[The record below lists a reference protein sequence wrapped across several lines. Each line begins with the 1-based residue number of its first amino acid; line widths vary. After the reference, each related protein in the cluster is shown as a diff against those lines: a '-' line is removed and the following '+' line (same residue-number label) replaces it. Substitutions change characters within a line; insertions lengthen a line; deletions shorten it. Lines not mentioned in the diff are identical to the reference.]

1 MDNSLKNPLA
11 DLYGNRDY
19 LDQIKARLGEV
30 MQTGDAKLV
39 LDFNDQLNFLEKG
52 LKPLATV
59 APLDAAAIGKELL
72 EAGLR
77 SQHYIMPEAGVTI
90 ETGHPVLQTLNLFE
104 DSKFLTALI
113 NKSPLLISWNKAD
126 GSYSFLPALFD
137 NEIVGFLLLLVAS
150 TARDFWTLEE
160 RTRTRLYIQRTQKV
174 RRRQGT
180 GKARKLQKEKGY
192 IWIPRFQY
200 NLSAYKTDKTV
211 AHQIRVTLSP
221 HLVSGHVRRLQEGH
235 KASDAAIANAAEF
248 GIKVGGDITFV
259 RPYEVGEIE
268 QLRTYRSRSALQ
280 YLFGENNQLSPKEV
294 KL

>member
-1 MDNSLKNPLA
+1 MDNTLKNPLA

-39 LDFNDQLNFLEKG
+39 LDFNDQLNFLEKE
-52 LKPLATV
+52 LKSLATV

-77 SQHYIMPEAGVTI
+77 SQHYIMPPAGVTI

-104 DSKFLTALI
+104 DSKFLTAII

-160 RTRTRLYIQRTQKV
+160 RTRTRLYQQRTQKV

-180 GKARKLQKEKGY
+180 GKARKLQKEKSY
-192 IWIPRFQY
+192 IWLPRFQY
-200 NLSAYKTDKTV
+200 DLEKYKLTKTV
-211 AHQIRVTLSP
+211 QHQARVTLSP
-221 HLVSGHVRRLQEGH
+221 HLVSGHIRRLPDGH
-235 KASDAAIANAAEF
+235 QASDAAVENAAEF
-248 GIKVGGDITFV
+248 GLTVGGDTTFV
-259 RPYEVGEIE
+259 RPYEAGEIE

-280 YLFGENNQLSPKEV
+280 YLFGDNDYPPPEEV